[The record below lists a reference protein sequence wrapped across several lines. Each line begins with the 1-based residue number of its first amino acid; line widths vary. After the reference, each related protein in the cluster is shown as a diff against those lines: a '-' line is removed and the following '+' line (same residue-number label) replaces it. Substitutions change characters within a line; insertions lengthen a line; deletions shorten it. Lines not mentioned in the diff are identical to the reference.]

1 MSTNRNN
8 QHNPAPARRPGG
20 INATFIGAVFLGI
33 CILIAGINIGGSVRK
48 LNKTIEEKTF
58 ASTNTMSSPSELTL
72 GQKKYL
78 TVEEAADYLH
88 ITRER
93 VLNLITS
100 GELAECVKTDDNSY
114 SISVDVLDKWF
125 DGEAYENKIKSNSS
139 SGDDENSES

>member
-1 MSTNRNN
+1 MATNRNN
-8 QHNPAPARRPGG
+8 SAPAKRSGG

-48 LNKTIEEKTF
+48 LNKTIEEKEF
-58 ASTNTMSSPSELTL
+58 ASTNNVNAPSELTF

-78 TVEEAADYLH
+78 TAQEAADYLN
-88 ITRER
+88 ITREK
-93 VLNLITS
+93 VINLITS
-100 GELAECVKTDDNSY
+100 GELAECVKTDTDAGY

-125 DGEAYENKIKSNSS
+125 DGEAYENKIKSSSS

>member
-1 MSTNRNN
+1 NN
-8 QHNPAPARRPGG
+8 QAPARRSGG

-58 ASTNTMSSPSELTL
+58 ASTNTMNAPSELTM

-78 TVEEAADYLH
+78 TVEEAADYLN
-88 ITRER
+88 ITKER

-100 GELAECVKTDDNSY
+100 GELAECVKTDTTDTSY

-125 DGEAYENKIKSNSS
+125 DGEAYENKLKSNA
-139 SGDDENSES
+139 SGGDENDES

>member
-1 MSTNRNN
+1 MANNRNN
-8 QHNPAPARRPGG
+8 SAPARRSGG

-48 LNKTIEEKTF
+48 LNKTIEEKEF
-58 ASTNTMSSPSELTL
+58 ASTNTMNAPSELTF

-78 TVEEAADYLH
+78 TESEAADYLN

-93 VLNLITS
+93 VINLITS
-100 GELAECVKTDDNSY
+100 GEIGEYVKTDTGY
-114 SISVDVLDKWF
+114 SISTSVLDKWF
-125 DGEAYENKIKSNSS
+125 DGEAYENKLKSNA